1 MDFSF
6 SSDQQLLKNS
16 ARAFLDEHCKP
27 ATVRLLW
34 DDPRGESDTMWK
46 EMAQLGWHGLAL
58 PEAYGGSGLG
68 MVESAILLEELGRA
82 SYPGPYWPT
91 VLAAAA
97 VAAAG
102 NDAQKKRWLSAIATG
117 DARATL
123 ALLDADLDWD
133 PAAMTT
139 RAEKSAK
146 GWTLSGTKR
155 FVPWAHVANVLL
167 IPARAP
173 EGPSLFLVDPAAA
186 GLKLSP
192 VQGMDLATRWVHLD
206 MDKVPVAPEALLG
219 TPGQAAPLLSSLVR
233 RGAIGAAA
241 EMLGAARRCL
251 DMAVGYAKVREQ
263 FGQPI
268 GSFQA
273 IRHKCSEMLLEVEN
287 SHSAVY
293 YAAWALDA
301 KAEDHELAASVA
313 KAYVGDAS
321 RKVCGEAIQVHG
333 GIGFTWEYDL
343 HIYFKRAKA
352 LESMYG
358 VVDYH
363 REQIVRR
370 ASSTDVVMVNMRSG
384 FSYRLVV
391 GYDPCSAINPRLVYS
406 SVTSFGSSGPNAD
419 RPGFDPIFQALGGI
433 MTLQGFGGPP
443 VYQRTAPTYYYTAA
457 LATQAILA
465 ALFTRERTGR
475 GQRVETSLL
484 RGAMALQ
491 AGVAID
497 Y

>member
-1 MDFSF
+1 MDYSF
-6 SSDQQLLKNS
+6 TSDQQLLKNS

-27 ATVRLLW
+27 AAVRLLW

-46 EMAQLGWHGLAL
+46 EMAQLGWLGLSL
-58 PEAYGGSGLG
+58 PEPYGGSGLG

-82 SYPGPYWPT
+82 AYPGPYWPT
-91 VLAAAA
+91 ALSAAA
-97 VAAAG
+97 VEAAG
-102 NDAQKKRWLSAIATG
+102 TDAQKKRWLAAIATG

-123 ALLDADLDWD
+123 AFLDADLDWD

-139 RAEKSAK
+139 RAEKTPK
-146 GWTLSGTKR
+146 GWALSGTKR

-173 EGPSLFLVDPAAA
+173 EGPTVFLVDPAAP
-186 GLKLSP
+186 GLTMSP
-192 VQGMDLATRWVHLD
+192 VQGMDLATRWVQIDL
-206 MDKVPVAPEALLG
+206 DKVPVATDGLLG
-219 TPGQAAPLLSSLVR
+219 GLGQAAPLLTSLLR
-233 RGAIGAAA
+233 RGAVGAAA

-301 KAEDHELAASVA
+301 KAEDEALAASVA
-313 KAYVGDAS
+313 KAYVGDAA

-352 LESMYG
+352 LEPMYG
-358 VVDYH
+358 DVDYH
-363 REQIVRR
+363 REQIVR
-370 ASSTDVVMVNMRSG
+370 
-384 FSYRLVV
+384 Y
-391 GYDPCSAINPRLVYS
+391 
-406 SVTSFGSSGPNAD
+406 
-419 RPGFDPIFQALGGI
+419 
-433 MTLQGFGGPP
+433 
-443 VYQRTAPTYYYTAA
+443 
-457 LATQAILA
+457 
-465 ALFTRERTGR
+465 
-475 GQRVETSLL
+475 
-484 RGAMALQ
+484 
-491 AGVAID
+491 VAR
-497 Y
+497 